1 MLRDP
6 ELGAGEGHDAGS
18 GATAGAPVDSGRKAA
33 LMATLIGEDGSARDL
48 RPADVRRGFT
58 LPELYVALQ
67 CDVVEAVRLNNGR
80 ILVIDENGK
89 LVGRPVNELA
99 TLLTR
104 GVLQPHDVVVGPAL
118 LCSRLEF
125 Q

>member
-1 MLRDP
+1 
-6 ELGAGEGHDAGS
+6 
-18 GATAGAPVDSGRKAA
+18 
-33 LMATLIGEDGSARDL
+33 MATLILEDGSAKDM
-48 RPADVRRGFT
+48 RPADLKQGFT
-58 LPELYVALQ
+58 LPELYAALQ
-67 CDVVEAVRLNNGR
+67 CDVVEAVRLKNGR

-99 TLLTR
+99 TMLAR
-104 GVLQPHDVVVGPAL
+104 GVLQTHDVIVGPAL